1 MKRLLIAALLGASLF
16 GFNTVNGVSNDTNT
30 SSNYYNTYQFQG
42 KVVKA
47 YTQPGFGPRGFEWLF
62 MDVRT
67 DKGIVK
73 VGIAPTFIISNLPIK
88 EGDIVKINGI
98 TPPVWPSGTIRAWDI
113 YDVTQKKDYP
123 IAGWGRGYGPGWGRG
138 YGPGWGRGWRYRG
151 YYR

>member
-1 MKRLLIAALLGASLF
+1 MKRLLVATLLGASLF
-16 GFNTVNGVSNDTNT
+16 AFNTVNGVSNNSNT
-30 SSNYYNTYQFQG
+30 SANYYNTYQFQG

-62 MDVRT
+62 MDVQT

-88 EGDIVKINGI
+88 EGDIVRVNGI
-98 TPPVWPSGTIRAWDI
+98 TPPIWPSRSIRALDI
-113 YDVTQKKDYP
+113 YDITQQKNYP
-123 IAGWGRGYGPGWGRG
+123 IAGGGREC
-138 YGPGWGRGWRYRG
+138 RYKE